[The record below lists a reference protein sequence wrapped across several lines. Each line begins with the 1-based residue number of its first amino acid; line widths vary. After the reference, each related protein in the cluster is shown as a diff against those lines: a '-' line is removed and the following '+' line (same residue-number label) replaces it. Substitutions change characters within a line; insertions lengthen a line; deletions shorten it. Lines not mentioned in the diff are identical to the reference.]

1 MAWQHTINT
10 VSRSTLQNAVAY
22 KTRVAQTFS
31 KQSTTGAVYPTASA
45 AETAAKN
52 AAQAAAKSAAQ
63 GYTLTRDE
71 ILTRMADYVYNYSG
85 GETSVLSSSNNKI
98 GNEFETGTSI
108 SVGTP
113 TAQSSYDSSTGKY
126 SGTGDCTSRRWIG
139 SERTSF
145 AQLLRFELNPSLFD
159 NGSLTLT
166 FSGNGTFSCYCA
178 VGATSFVNDYTNY
191 SNVIFNG
198 TAGTIT
204 VALSSLKNAIR
215 NQGETAVNFVIGF
228 TNVKAEGNLVLESA
242 SLSFD
247 YSYTAPTAPTYLSVS
262 QSIQKPGASV
272 QISWS
277 GASAGINVPIQKYR
291 VFYEVGKEPTEESS
305 YKESISSPLSFD
317 VTSDVARGAIFYF
330 KVQSIGAVNGYNSPI
345 GEATISFSVN
355 RLPIVSISNFKDK
368 VPSTGGTPSAQIS
381 GTDEDGQNLT
391 FFYAVGSGEKTAI
404 SGTTWTGASITS
416 QTTYKFWAFDGLEYS
431 APVEKTISV
440 NVKPTFATETKIS
453 GAAYESELNVTSY
466 SYVPI
471 PTLTF
476 APSSGKTAEEISYE
490 ILYSDEIGSA
500 PSENNVLTLN
510 GATVSLGEALGPG
523 DNGRQY
529 KGRIRY
535 YDGIEWSDWS
545 VSSIYC
551 LAPFPKI
558 KKIYNG
564 HDLKT
569 IEGTTENNFY
579 RNFSISYTRDT
590 AFSGSQ
596 TAPGA
601 SLQWGKAESAKGV
614 LISIGEAGTDSTP
627 YINGI
632 YDAKLP
638 EEYAQQINFQ
648 MTAAWGTR
656 TKSETATLVRCQNLS
671 TGSEIKALQGAI
683 IKPYSKTTLDAIILP
698 FYAYGD
704 FVNGNQTLNLGK
716 TPLSAVIQI
725 GESESYELP
734 LISHEVSSD
743 SNLISTWSLTNLAEK
758 ISNSASISATF
769 FATFKTLF
777 EESFTV
783 SQSIILDFTEL
794 TQLTASPIAIRI
806 ADGTAA
812 LVQNSKLYEGE
823 VLTFPYS
830 ITGPNIQ
837 IVRVNLQYRGKKAT
851 EQWDGKEWS
860 TLSFADKDIVTKNG
874 TVNDTIS
881 YTIKEQF
888 EDRDCQFRFSVV
900 GRDTALTNNVL
911 VGDTYQL
918 RRATAGQVQI
928 TYPSYGPSTT
938 DSSQNS
944 WKMTSQ
950 FSDYGG
956 AGMSTYE
963 DFNSGEVK
971 LQLQYQE
978 GNEIKNLL
986 STPLLLSCS
995 TNDFA
1000 SFPLEVIANFPEGKT
1015 SLFVRLAV
1023 LSASPYALIGTQQPI
1038 SAAGA
1043 TSLEKVF
1050 YSNWISI
1057 YNIVPLLRYGK
1068 NRLGINVVDFSE
1080 NASVATHLLEIAKNN
1095 TKDTIAAIGEAVYLD
1110 NFIIDGG
1117 AW

>member
-1 MAWQHTINT
+1 M
-10 VSRSTLQNAVAY
+10 
-22 KTRVAQTFS
+22 
-31 KQSTTGAVYPTASA
+31 
-45 AETAAKN
+45 
-52 AAQAAAKSAAQ
+52 
-63 GYTLTRDE
+63 
-71 ILTRMADYVYNYSG
+71 
-85 GETSVLSSSNNKI
+85 
-98 GNEFETGTSI
+98 
-108 SVGTP
+108 
-113 TAQSSYDSSTGKY
+113 
-126 SGTGDCTSRRWIG
+126 
-139 SERTSF
+139 
-145 AQLLRFELNPSLFD
+145 
-159 NGSLTLT
+159 
-166 FSGNGTFSCYCA
+166 
-178 VGATSFVNDYTNY
+178 
-191 SNVIFNG
+191 
-198 TAGTIT
+198 
-204 VALSSLKNAIR
+204 
-215 NQGETAVNFVIGF
+215 TAV
-228 TNVKAEGNLVLESA
+228 
-242 SLSFD
+242 
-247 YSYTAPTAPTYLSVS
+247 
-262 QSIQKPGASV
+262 
-272 QISWS
+272 
-277 GASAGINVPIQKYR
+277 
-291 VFYEVGKEPTEESS
+291 
-305 YKESISSPLSFD
+305 
-317 VTSDVARGAIFYF
+317 
-330 KVQSIGAVNGYNSPI
+330 
-345 GEATISFSVN
+345 
-355 RLPIVSISNFKDK
+355 
-368 VPSTGGTPSAQIS
+368 
-381 GTDEDGQNLT
+381 
-391 FFYAVGSGEKTAI
+391 
-404 SGTTWTGASITS
+404 
-416 QTTYKFWAFDGLEYS
+416 
-431 APVEKTISV
+431 
-440 NVKPTFATETKIS
+440 
-453 GAAYESELNVTSY
+453 
-466 SYVPI
+466 
-471 PTLTF
+471 
-476 APSSGKTAEEISYE
+476 
-490 ILYSDEIGSA
+490 
-500 PSENNVLTLN
+500 
-510 GATVSLGEALGPG
+510 
-523 DNGRQY
+523 
-529 KGRIRY
+529 
-535 YDGIEWSDWS
+535 
-545 VSSIYC
+545 
-551 LAPFPKI
+551 
-558 KKIYNG
+558 
-564 HDLKT
+564 
-569 IEGTTENNFY
+569 
-579 RNFSISYTRDT
+579 
-590 AFSGSQ
+590 
-596 TAPGA
+596 
-601 SLQWGKAESAKGV
+601 
-614 LISIGEAGTDSTP
+614 
-627 YINGI
+627 
-632 YDAKLP
+632 
-638 EEYAQQINFQ
+638 
-648 MTAAWGTR
+648 WGTR

-1038 SAAGA
+1038 SATGA

>member
-1 MAWQHTINT
+1 MAWQHTINAI
-10 VSRSTLQNAVAY
+10 SRSTLQNVAAY
-22 KTRVAQTFS
+22 KTKVAQTFA
-31 KQSTTGAVYPTASA
+31 KQSTTGAVYATASA

-63 GYTLTRDE
+63 GYTLTKSE
-71 ILTRMADYVYNYSG
+71 ILTRMADHVYDYAN
-85 GETSVLSSSNNKI
+85 GETSVLSSPNNKI

-113 TAQSSYDSSTGKY
+113 TAQSHYNSSTGKY

-145 AQLLRFELNPSLFD
+145 AQRLKFELNPSLFD
-159 NGSLTLT
+159 NGSLALT
-166 FSGNGTFSCYCA
+166 FSGSGSFSCYCA
-178 VGATSFVNDYTNY
+178 VGATSFINDYTAY
-191 SNVIFNG
+191 SHVVFTG
-198 TAGTIT
+198 MAGTVT

-215 NQGETAVNFVIGF
+215 NQGETAVNFVIGL
-228 TNVKAEGNLVLESA
+228 TNVRAEGGIVLESV

-262 QSIQKPGASV
+262 QSIQKPGAAV

-291 VFYEVGKEPTEESS
+291 VFYEVGKEPSEESS
-305 YKESISSPLSFD
+305 YQESVSSPLNFD
-317 VTSDVARGAIFYF
+317 VTNDVARGAIFYF
-330 KVQSIGAVNGYNSPI
+330 KVQSIGAVSGYNSPI
-345 GEATISFSVN
+345 GEAVISFSVN
-355 RLPIVSISNFKDK
+355 RLPVVSISNFKDK
-368 VPSTGGTPSAQIS
+368 VPSSGGTPSAQVS
-381 GTDEDGQNLT
+381 GTDEDGQNLI
-391 FFYAVGSGEKTAI
+391 FFYAVGAGEKTPI
-404 SGTTWTGASITS
+404 SGTTWTGTSISS
-416 QTTYKFWAFDGLEYS
+416 QTTYQFWAFDGLEYS

-440 NVKPTFATETKIS
+440 NVKPTFSTETQIS
-453 GAAYESELNVTSY
+453 GTVYESELNTTSY
-466 SYVPI
+466 SYIPI

-476 APSSGKTAEEISYE
+476 APSGGKTAEQTSYE
-490 ILYSDEIGSA
+490 ILYSDGIESV
-500 PSENNVLTLN
+500 PSEDKVLSLS
-510 GATVSLGEALGPG
+510 GATVSLGETPGPG

-545 VSSIYC
+545 TSSVYC

-569 IEGTTENNFY
+569 VEGTTENNFY
-579 RNFSISYTRDT
+579 RNFSISYTKDT
-590 AFSGSQ
+590 AFSGAQ

-601 SLQWGKAESAKGV
+601 SLSWGKAESARGV
-614 LISIGEAGTDSTP
+614 LTSIGDAGTDSTP
-627 YINGI
+627 YVNGI

-638 EEYAQQINFQ
+638 DEYAQQVSFQ
-648 MTAAWGTR
+648 MAAAWGTR
-656 TKSETATLVRCQNLS
+656 VKTEIATLVRCQNLS
-671 TGSEIKALQGAI
+671 TGSEIKALQGVT
-683 IKPYSKTTLDAIILP
+683 IKPYSKATLDAIILP

-704 FVNGNQTLNLGK
+704 FADGNQTLNLGK
-716 TPLSAVIQI
+716 TPLSAIIQI
-725 GESESYELP
+725 GGSESYELP
-734 LISHEVSSD
+734 LLSHEVNSD
-743 SNLISTWSLTNLAEK
+743 SNLNSTWSLVKLAEK
-758 ISNSASISATF
+758 ISNSSSVSATF
-769 FATFKTLF
+769 IATFKTLF
-777 EESFTV
+777 GESFIV
-783 SQSIILDFTEL
+783 SQSITLDFTEL
-794 TQLTASPIAIRI
+794 TQLTASPITIEI
-806 ADGTAA
+806 ANGTTA

-830 ITGPNIQ
+830 ISGPNIQ
-837 IVRVNLQYRGKKAT
+837 IVQVSLQYRGKKVA
-851 EQWDGKEWS
+851 EQWDGKEWN
-860 TLSFADKDIVTKNG
+860 TLAFVDKDIVTKNG
-874 TVNDTIS
+874 VVSDSIS

-900 GRDTALTNNVL
+900 GRDTALTNNITI
-911 VGDTYQL
+911 GDIYQL
-918 RRATAGQVQI
+918 RRATSGQVQI

-956 AGMSTYE
+956 AGASTYE
-963 DFNSGEVK
+963 DFNNGEVK

-978 GNEIKNLL
+978 DNEIKNLL
-986 STPLLLSCS
+986 STPLTLSCS
-995 TNDFA
+995 ANDFA
-1000 SFPLEVIANFPEGKT
+1000 SFPLEAIANFPEGKT
-1015 SLFVRLAV
+1015 SLFIRLAV
-1023 LSASPYALIGTQQPI
+1023 FSTSPYALVGTQQPV
-1038 SAAGA
+1038 SASGA
-1043 TSLEKVF
+1043 TSLEKVY

-1068 NRLGINVVDFSE
+1068 NRLGINIVDFSE
-1080 NASVATHLLEIAKNN
+1080 NATVATHLLEIAKNN